1 MWLFKHEKVIFILHL
16 ISVSSFSLFFF
27 ATMTLRISQAIIVIS
42 GAVTGLA
49 AIAALSYF
57 GQRNDAPIDTTATA
71 TGRLRR
77 SRHVRIRRG
86 NNRNTTENTTNTEN
100 EQIAAVSEN
109 EEDADNGKM
118 LSLFKEWSDDDNRNL
133 INLLA
138 AISDNQSRKG
148 KSCTGRKK

>member
-1 MWLFKHEKVIFILHL
+1 M
-16 ISVSSFSLFFF
+16 
-27 ATMTLRISQAIIVIS
+27 ALRISQAIIVIS

-57 GQRNDAPIDTTATA
+57 GQESDTPLDTTAPT
-71 TGRLRR
+71 TSRLRR
-77 SRHVRIRRG
+77 SRHIRIRRG
-86 NNRNTTENTTNTEN
+86 NNRNPPENATSTES

-109 EEDADNGKM
+109 EEDADNGKI

-148 KSCTGRKK
+148 KKYKE